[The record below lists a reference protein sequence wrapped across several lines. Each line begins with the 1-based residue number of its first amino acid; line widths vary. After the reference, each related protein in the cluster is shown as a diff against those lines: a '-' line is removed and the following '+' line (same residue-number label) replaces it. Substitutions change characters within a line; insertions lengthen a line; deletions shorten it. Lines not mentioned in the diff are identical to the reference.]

1 MEKQEVASLVQ
12 LRTELIK
19 EFEKLRDYKNN
30 KNAVMKEMDH
40 AKLVHTMINRL
51 DIIFNNFVIWL
62 EIRV

>member
-40 AKLVHTMINRL
+40 AKLVHTMISRL
-51 DIIFNNFVIWL
+51 DIILEGHVNFQ
-62 EIRV
+62 

>member
-1 MEKQEVASLVQ
+1 MEKKEVASLVQ

-40 AKLVHTMINRL
+40 AKLVHTVISRL
-51 DIIFNNFVIWL
+51 DIILEGHVNFQ
-62 EIRV
+62 

>member
-51 DIIFNNFVIWL
+51 DINFQ
-62 EIRV
+62 

>member
-40 AKLVHTMINRL
+40 AKLVYTMINRL
-51 DIIFNNFVIWL
+51 DIILEGHVNFQ
-62 EIRV
+62 

>member
-30 KNAVMKEMDH
+30 KNAVMKEVDH

-51 DIIFNNFVIWL
+51 DIILEGHVNFQ
-62 EIRV
+62 

>member
-30 KNAVMKEMDH
+30 KNAVMKEVDH

-51 DIIFNNFVIWL
+51 DIIL
-62 EIRV
+62 EGHVKFQ

>member
-1 MEKQEVASLVQ
+1 MEKQEIASLVQ

-30 KNAVMKEMDH
+30 KNAVMKEVDH

-51 DIIFNNFVIWL
+51 DIILEGHVNFQ
-62 EIRV
+62 

>member
-1 MEKQEVASLVQ
+1 MEKQEIASLVQ

-51 DIIFNNFVIWL
+51 DIILEGHVNFQ
-62 EIRV
+62 

>member
-40 AKLVHTMINRL
+40 AKLVHTVINRL
-51 DIIFNNFVIWL
+51 DIILEGHVNFQ
-62 EIRV
+62 

>member
-40 AKLVHTMINRL
+40 AKLVHTVISRL
-51 DIIFNNFVIWL
+51 DIILEGHVNFQ
-62 EIRV
+62 

>member
-51 DIIFNNFVIWL
+51 DIILEGHVNFQ
-62 EIRV
+62 